1 MRNLVRA
8 DIRRICRKP
17 SMWILLAVMFLIQI
31 VDVLGISDEP
41 MDEVL
46 RSAQSRF
53 SLSFLLLVSIYIL
66 FSVLANDKK
75 SNSWAY
81 DIGIGIERRK
91 MLFAKA
97 IDYLILTG
105 IFYVLLVSERIFLYK
120 LYSVPLSWRQLGYIT
135 VYAVF
140 QLIHGVSILIID
152 MLVDIVTESTAV
164 AILVNVAQV
173 IFVSLA
179 LNALEMLYKVN
190 LKDFSSDGMLENA
203 YTNITAGRLPWQLI
217 PMLVI
222 YVGAVFAVA
231 VAVFQKKELQL

>member
-1 MRNLVRA
+1 MRNLVGA

-17 SMWILLAVMFLIQI
+17 SMWILLVVMFLIQI

-91 MLFAKA
+91 LLFAKA
-97 IDYLILTG
+97 MDYLILTG
-105 IFYVLLVSERIFLYK
+105 IFYAMLVSERIFLYK
-120 LYSVPLSWRQLGYIT
+120 VCSVPLSWRQLGYIT
-135 VYAVF
+135 VYALF

-152 MLVDIVTESTAV
+152 MLVDIVTDSTAV

-179 LNALEMLYKVN
+179 LNALEVLYKVN

-231 VAVFQKKELQL
+231 AAVFQKKELQL